1 MSRENETFRLEYEML
16 LTVFPNKAIINRT
29 ELMKYLGKKRW
40 WLDSHGF
47 TEKDFTLVCVANRLS
62 KLR

>member
-1 MSRENETFRLEYEML
+1 MSRETETFRLEYEML
-16 LTVFPNKAIINRT
+16 RAAFPNKAVINRT
-29 ELMKYLGKKRW
+29 ELMDYLGKKRW

-47 TEKDFTLVCVANRLS
+47 CERDFTLVCVANRLS